1 MYVSEVERFSVSA
14 SRSFIFLPQ
23 ATTGVVKYRPRC
35 PELYGRHG
43 LMNKLELWNSIESR
57 LDSSYPKWRERIEGM
72 GQVEAIKKRISGATW
87 SDEEVFEASLMS
99 LLSSNTDWSK
109 IEKIRPGLRDLFSG
123 FSLETYATL
132 QDAKIENDFIPWF
145 KNRKASSRERKK
157 NLLYLRSTAL
167 KLLEHSRKHGS
178 AEHYF
183 TSLAHEC
190 GNDPKQMALQLG
202 RIGGKYKLKGF
213 GVPLAAE
220 MLKNLGF
227 DVAKPDIHVLRA
239 VESLGLVSFWT
250 SARQSESELLQT
262 MTAVEDIASAAG
274 KYISFVD
281 NAIWLLCAKSG
292 SHLTNEELKKLVPE
306 KQ

>member
-1 MYVSEVERFSVSA
+1 
-14 SRSFIFLPQ
+14 
-23 ATTGVVKYRPRC
+23 
-35 PELYGRHG
+35 
-43 LMNKLELWNSIESR
+43 MNKLELWNSIESR

-72 GQVEAIKKRISGATW
+72 GQVGAVKKRISGATW
-87 SDEEVFEASLMS
+87 SDEEVFEASLTS

-109 IEKIRPGLRDLFSG
+109 IEKIRSELRDLFSE
-123 FSLETYATL
+123 FSLEAYAAL

-145 KNRKASSRERKK
+145 KNRKAGAPWLEK
-157 NLLYLRSTAL
+157 NLLLLKNTAL

-190 GNDPKQMALQLG
+190 GSDPKQMALQLG
-202 RIGGKYKLKGF
+202 RVGGKYKLEGF
-213 GVPLAAE
+213 GVALAAE

-239 VESLGLVSFWT
+239 VESFGLVRFWT
-250 SARQSESELLQT
+250 SDRRSESELLQT
-262 MTAVEDIASAAG
+262 MTVVEDIASAAD

-281 NAIWLLCAKSG
+281 NAIWLLCAASG
-292 SHLTNEELKKLVPE
+292 LHLPNEELKKLVPE